1 MTARIMFLRARGS
14 SRSILAASLLAAHH
28 AERWEAW
35 GTSTLDEQ
43 GRLLVEQ
50 VLRERGIDPL
60 PIGRLIQPTFA
71 MRWTEGIILCSGGTS
86 T

>member
-1 MTARIMFLRARGS
+1 MTARIMFLCVRGS
-14 SRSILAASLLAAHH
+14 SRSILAASLLAAHA

-35 GTSTLDEQ
+35 GTPTLDEQ

-60 PIGRLIQPTFA
+60 PIDRLIQPTFG
-71 MRWTEGIILCSGGTS
+71 MRWAEGVILCSGGTD